1 MVSARPHDIPAQLR
15 EPAVPAVCDL
25 RQQRA
30 DEASVAVFSGTDKRS
45 GRATSTRSGGVE
57 VARAG
62 PLALL
67 ELAPAVELSVSTV
80 LQRLRNGHPARV
92 R

>member
-1 MVSARPHDIPAQLR
+1 MVSGRPAKSHIPAQLL
-15 EPAVPAVCDL
+15 EPAVPAVCDF

-62 PLALL
+62 PLAFG
-67 ELAPAVELSVSTV
+67 ACAS
-80 LQRLRNGHPARV
+80 R
-92 R
+92 